1 MPLQLFILRRF
12 LLTIPLL
19 IGITLFSF
27 IIANAVPSDPI
38 NANLPQ
44 NALNNEQMIAAF
56 RKKWGL
62 DKPPHEQYL
71 TYLGN
76 LLRGD
81 LGVSIKTRNP
91 VVQDIRQFLPAT
103 IELGTF
109 SIMAGLVLGVGTGI
123 ISAVWRNSLIDYV
136 LRTYVV
142 IGVSFPVFVLA
153 LLGLTVLHVQLGLV
167 AGPGRLDFILRDP
180 PAVTGLFTVDAAL
193 AGEWG
198 KFRNALSHLVLPAF
212 TLGSF
217 VAGIIARI
225 TRSSMLEVLGM
236 DYIRTARAQGR
247 SGTPGRAAPWPFQ
260 RHDSDRHRDRA
271 FSRQPADRHCAG
283 RVDFRLARHRPVRL
297 SRRHFHGL
305 PGNHGRQHSHR
316 FHLCIGEFSC
326 RHPLLL
332 PRSPYPHRLSGSV
345 RCAGICAGTH
355 WCWWGRLWCFS
366 G

>member
-27 IIANAVPSDPI
+27 IIANAIPSDPI

-103 IELGTF
+103 FELGTF
-109 SIMAGLVLGVGTGI
+109 SIVVGLVLGVSTGI

-198 KFRNALSHLVLPAF
+198 KFTNALSHLVLPAF
-212 TLGSF
+212 ILGSF

-236 DYIRTARAQGR
+236 DYIRTARAKGVQERLVVLRHGLSNAMIPIVTVIGLSLGNLLTGTVLVESIFAWPGIGR
-247 SGTPGRAAPWPFQ
+247 YAFRAATSTDF
-260 RHDSDRHRDRA
+260 
-271 FSRQPADRHCAG
+271 PAIMGVSILIASIYVLVNFL
-283 RVDFRLARHRPVRL
+283 VDILYYFLD
-297 SRRHFHGL
+297 
-305 PGNHGRQHSHR
+305 
-316 FHLCIGEFSC
+316 
-326 RHPLLL
+326 
-332 PRSPYPHRLSGSV
+332 PRIRI
-345 RCAGICAGTH
+345 A
-355 WCWWGRLWCFS
+355 
-366 G
+366 